1 MVGMFIESQNKE
13 LKTKSK
19 QNTRFVS
26 SVLRI
31 SVAINENT
39 SEKKNRKKFIKYFR
53 SRKTARFAD

>member
-1 MVGMFIESQNKE
+1 MNQNKE